1 VPLRHMKGAGDCHM
15 CGRCSDYRGAI
26 ALTPRSP
33 EEEIVNVTD
42 GEAWQTVLLCFGL
55 MGIAMGAFLWSAS
68 PWYVAAKQW
77 AATWLVEHDILWPL
91 MDNAP
96 WFILTHYPEVND
108 SFSWLDGAGILMFVV
123 GATVI
128 VGGASFLSLWIAD
141 RLVPAAPSATP
152 SAGGWFSPGLHKLA
166 QALIP
171 SAGIGVF
178 LGLSATTVNL
188 LKHEGVRAAWAA
200 PVRFTLLAL
209 AVLWTLRL
217 FARLLNQRPASRF
230 KKALAWLVLLAG
242 LAPFCWAW
250 VLFFAIW

>member
-1 VPLRHMKGAGDCHM
+1 M
-15 CGRCSDYRGAI
+15 
-26 ALTPRSP
+26 
-33 EEEIVNVTD
+33 
-42 GEAWQTVLLCFGL
+42 
-55 MGIAMGAFLWSAS
+55 
-68 PWYVAAKQW
+68 
-77 AATWLVEHDILWPL
+77 
-91 MDNAP
+91 
-96 WFILTHYPEVND
+96 
-108 SFSWLDGAGILMFVV
+108 
-123 GATVI
+123 
-128 VGGASFLSLWIAD
+128 
-141 RLVPAAPSATP
+141 
-152 SAGGWFSPGLHKLA
+152 
-166 QALIP
+166 
-171 SAGIGVF
+171 F